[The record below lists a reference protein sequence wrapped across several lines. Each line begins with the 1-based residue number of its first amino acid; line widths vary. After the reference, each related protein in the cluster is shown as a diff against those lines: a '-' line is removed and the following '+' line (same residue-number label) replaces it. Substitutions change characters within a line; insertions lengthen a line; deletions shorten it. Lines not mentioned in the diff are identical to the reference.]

1 MSVESFSMNTE
12 NSPLKG
18 VSGPLGLTVVVVVL
32 VAISQKSSE
41 ERGEKNKE

>member
-1 MSVESFSMNTE
+1 
-12 NSPLKG
+12 
-18 VSGPLGLTVVVVVL
+18 VSGSLGLTVVVVVL